1 MTKNGIQN
9 TFDCS
14 VTIITDP
21 QYREIVELS
30 LFLRRFRML
39 GINSRYGQ
47 HLKL

>member
-21 QYREIVELS
+21 YYREIVKLS

-39 GINSRYGQ
+39 RMNSHYEQ
-47 HLKL
+47 YFEL